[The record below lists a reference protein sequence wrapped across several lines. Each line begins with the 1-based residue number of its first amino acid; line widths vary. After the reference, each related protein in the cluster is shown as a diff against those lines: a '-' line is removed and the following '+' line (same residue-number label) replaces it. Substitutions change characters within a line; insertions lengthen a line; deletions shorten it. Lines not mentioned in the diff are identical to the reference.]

1 MIFLLSIPGIFIALF
16 AHELGHYLM
25 ARVAGVGVS
34 QIRIGLGPRVF
45 SYHIGGCEILFA
57 PLPLGASTSYED
69 ACNGIKAR
77 LIAAA
82 GPAASFL
89 LGVLAFAYSGI
100 SLQADAI
107 DLSPVLGSPWSG
119 ASLMLSVVSLAIAG
133 FNVLPIRP
141 LDGAAII
148 TGRFESLTA
157 SRSSELH
164 LFWILTTIIA
174 IILTLWFA
182 WRL

>member
-1 MIFLLSIPGIFIALF
+1 MIFLLTIPGIFIALL

-45 SYHIGGCEILFA
+45 SYHFRGCEILFA
-57 PLPLGASTSYED
+57 PLPLGASTSYEEV
-69 ACNGIKAR
+69 CSGIKAR
-77 LIAAA
+77 FIAAA

-89 LGVLAFAYSGI
+89 VGVLAFAYSGI
-100 SLQADAI
+100 SLQADSI

-141 LDGAAII
+141 LDGAAIV

-157 SRSSELH
+157 SRGSELH